1 MYIGSNNYSMHQVS
15 RQTGRRFVQK
25 SKKKKAMAIISYF
38 DLFSLETLC
47 TMLQFLLPVHLKKY
61 TAVQYMV
68 VRNHDSYANKILE
81 D

>member
-1 MYIGSNNYSMHQVS
+1 MHQVS

-25 SKKKKAMAIISYF
+25 SKKKTKKKAMAIISYF